1 MADPIQEEA
10 IRKLEEIKKN
20 KEEEL
25 KKILEEIRKKSEE
38 IKKLRNEE
46 IKTRLEEELSKSAP
60 KLEET
65 IENESAGKDDDN
77 NSNAQSSNQDEAEM
91 LYSSANQNSA
101 NTENTYS
108 TSLSVMGDLYETVK
122 DLYSASWENNLSAEE
137 ISRIDELQDKISSAE
152 NAYIPSK
159 RALDIL
165 ETSKSLLDKIKKYN
179 V

>member
-65 IENESAGKDDDN
+65 IENESAGKDDN